1 MKIYSTRHGE
11 TAYNK
16 EGRVLGVTDLP
27 LNETGITQAAGL
39 AEHIAELGD
48 VDCMCNLGIL
58 YYEGKGVEKDVNK
71 AVELYRQAAERG
83 DDEANAELTKLKEQ
97 GVI

>member
-1 MKIYSTRHGE
+1 MYEDGHGVPQDY
-11 TAYNK
+11 AKAK
-16 EGRVLGVTDLP
+16 EMYEKG
-27 LNETGITQAAGL
+27 
-39 AEHIAELGD
+39 AELGD